1 MPNYMVTYRSQD
13 KKPSDNK
20 LFDLSRP
27 CYKEYEYVSKILDDN
42 IPDVTNDE
50 YFIMICEL
58 EKDDDIKDENN
69 WIKANPIVA
78 TYEGGMNYL
87 RGELNSALGAPEK
100 MRGFLT
106 KNMNMWVSMRDD
118 GYIDMAKWNEAQEDV
133 TLNDFRGLECVI
145 GIDLSN
151 TLDLTSVAFE
161 FYKDDK
167 YYIFQHSFMP
177 QETYE
182 KRMREGR
189 YRFDL
194 WVEEGNLTI
203 IPGASVNYNYVRR
216 YIKETEEE
224 YNITILECV
233 YDPWNAS
240 QFVQNMY
247 DEGYM
252 MVEMRQGALTMNE
265 PTKDF
270 REKLYS
276 KELIHSK
283 DGLLSWAASNAVAT
297 QNSSEYTKVDKKMS
311 SEKIDPLIASI
322 CAHYRAMKV
331 LATEQNDIFY
341 APTL

>member
-1 MPNYMVTYRSQD
+1 M
-13 KKPSDNK
+13 
-20 LFDLSRP
+20 FDLNRP
-27 CYKEYEYVSKILDDN
+27 CYKEYQYVSKVLDPD
-42 IPDVTNDE
+42 IKDVTNEE

-58 EKDDDIKDENN
+58 EKDDDIKNESN

-78 TYEGGMNYL
+78 TYEGGINFI

-100 MRGFLT
+100 MRNFLT

-118 GYIDMAKWNEAQEDV
+118 GYLDMSKWNEAEEDV
-133 TLNDFRGLECVI
+133 HINEFSGQDCVL

-161 FYKDDK
+161 FYRDDK
-167 YYIFQHSFMP
+167 YYIFQHSFIP
-177 QETYE
+177 EETYQ

-194 WVEEGNLTI
+194 WVEEGNLTVL
-203 IPGASVNYNYVRR
+203 PGASVDYNYVRN
-216 YIKETEEE
+216 YIREVEEE
-224 YNITILECV
+224 NNIHILECV

-247 DEGYM
+247 DEGYV

-270 REKLYS
+270 REKVYN
-276 KELIHSK
+276 KELIHGK

-297 QNSSEYTKVDKKMS
+297 QNSSEYTKVDKKAS
-311 SEKIDPLIASI
+311 NEKIDPLIASI
-322 CAHYRAMKV
+322 CSHYRAMKI
-331 LATEQNDIFY
+331 LAVGQADIFY
-341 APTL
+341 SPSI